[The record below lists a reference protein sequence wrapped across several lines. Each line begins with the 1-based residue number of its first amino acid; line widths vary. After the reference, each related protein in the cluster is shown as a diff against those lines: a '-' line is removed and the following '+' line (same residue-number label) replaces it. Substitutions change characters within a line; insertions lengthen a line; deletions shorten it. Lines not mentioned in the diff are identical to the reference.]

1 MSKTAASILGLMDK
15 LRTGRQPVCYAL
27 QLLTKEEAIIGLS
40 PTLELIIK

>member
-1 MSKTAASILGLMDK
+1 MSKTTTSILCLIYE
-15 LRTGRQPVCYAL
+15 LRIGWRLGCYTL